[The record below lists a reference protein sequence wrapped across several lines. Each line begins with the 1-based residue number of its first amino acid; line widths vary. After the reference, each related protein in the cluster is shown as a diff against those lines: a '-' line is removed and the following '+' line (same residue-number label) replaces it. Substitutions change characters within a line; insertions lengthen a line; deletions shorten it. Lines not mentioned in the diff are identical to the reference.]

1 MKGAIE
7 TINTKQLR
15 TGLGS
20 IIERV
25 RRGASFLVLH
35 RSRPAFQI
43 VPPTDRPGSLP
54 SLESDP
60 IYRAGA
66 LGQSKDGLACSRS
79 RSSVL
84 YRRMKSLFVD
94 TAGWIA
100 CADAADPDHEV
111 ACGAR
116 DNWLE
121 HQGLLIT
128 SDYVID
134 ETLTLL
140 RLRLGLSA
148 AERMVACH
156 RRHPNASFENLIH
169 EERAE
174 RARHIFFRH
183 RDKNFSFTDCTSF
196 ALMRELRIREALTT
210 DKHFRQAGFQ
220 MSPSG

>member
-1 MKGAIE
+1 MK
-7 TINTKQLR
+7 
-15 TGLGS
+15 
-20 IIERV
+20 V
-25 RRGASFLVLH
+25 
-35 RSRPAFQI
+35 
-43 VPPTDRPGSLP
+43 
-54 SLESDP
+54 
-60 IYRAGA
+60 
-66 LGQSKDGLACSRS
+66 
-79 RSSVL
+79 
-84 YRRMKSLFVD
+84 LFVD

-100 CADAADPDHEV
+100 CADAADPDHED

-148 AERMVACH
+148 AEQWWHTLA
-156 RRHPNASFENLIH
+156 ASKRVVRELIH

-196 ALMRELRIREALTT
+196 ALMREFRIREALTT
-210 DKHFRQAGFQ
+210 DKHFRQAGFE
-220 MSPSG
+220 MFPSR

>member
-1 MKGAIE
+1 
-7 TINTKQLR
+7 
-15 TGLGS
+15 
-20 IIERV
+20 
-25 RRGASFLVLH
+25 
-35 RSRPAFQI
+35 
-43 VPPTDRPGSLP
+43 
-54 SLESDP
+54 
-60 IYRAGA
+60 
-66 LGQSKDGLACSRS
+66 
-79 RSSVL
+79 
-84 YRRMKSLFVD
+84 MKSLFVD

-100 CADAADPDHEV
+100 CADAADADHEV
-111 ACGAR
+111 VCGAR

-148 AERMVACH
+148 AEQWWHTLA
-156 RRHPNASFENLIH
+156 ASKRVVRELIH